1 MGNVLT
7 DGLSTIWTPA
17 VVRANVFLTASI
29 SASSWYPNSTS
40 PQATYR
46 PDFVT
51 GSLKPD
57 LPTATTELGFFK
69 IPGNFQAAGNTSWLS
84 AGTNGPDDQDLFFD
98 LDNGTGRT
106 EVINAMVISSPTNTA
121 WQAGGY
127 SISAS
132 QDANTWTPLTGSTY
146 YAANSAPATGYDAT
160 MTFSNTTAYRHYKI
174 RLKNTAGAYD
184 GISQVFGWDVNKFTG
199 GGSTHGSASA
209 NLLNPSEANVTGS
222 FKGESTSHTTLAK
235 LTSAERDNYGW
246 YFNEDIGSADL
257 NWGDGAKLFRGIFWL
272 GYSNTQY
279 YPGKFQVYKSNT
291 GAFNDWDLVN
301 TIDMNAQ
308 QDFVDYGYW
317 FLDFGTP
324 IKTQY
329 LRMVFYEEAAE
340 DNPNNTTLAWN
351 GWMYEM
357 VSASAPPAPTNLT
370 TVAQDSNV
378 ALTWTQNSGSD
389 NRLFDIFYNLERSDD
404 AGSSYTKIATIS
416 GSFIPLADTGSSG
429 TNTPTYYVDTSVAD
443 GDYLYRVQAANI
455 HHLTTGSYV
464 TSDSITLPVAGAAAS
479 KKIYITNK
487 GNVMINPNDTT
498 LIEI

>member
-7 DGLSTIWTPA
+7 DDLSTIWTPA

-29 SASSWYPNSTS
+29 SASSIYPNNSNPS
-40 PQATYR
+40 ANYKPE
-46 PDFVT
+46 FVT

-57 LPTATTELGFFK
+57 LPAATTELGFFIK
-69 IPGNFQAAGNTSWLS
+69 PGTWQAAPKTTWLS
-84 AGTNGPDDQDLFFD
+84 AGTNGPDDMDLMFD

-106 EVINAMVISSPTNTA
+106 EIINSMIISAPSNTA
-121 WQAGGY
+121 YSAGGY
-127 SISAS
+127 SISGS
-132 QDANTWTPLTGSTY
+132 QDELTWTPLTGSTY
-146 YAANSAPATGYDAT
+146 YAANSVPAAGYDAT

-174 RLKNTAGAYD
+174 RLKNTDGLYD
-184 GISQVFGWDVNKFTG
+184 GINQVFGWDANIFTG

-222 FKGESTSHTTLAK
+222 FKGESTSQTSLAK
-235 LTSAERDNYGW
+235 LTSAERDGYGW

-257 NWGDGAKLFRGIFWL
+257 NWGDGAKLFRGIFCL
-272 GYSNTQY
+272 GYNSTQY

-291 GAFNDWDLVN
+291 GAFNDWELVN

-329 LRMVFYEEAAE
+329 LRMVFYEEGAE
-340 DNPNNTTLAWN
+340 DNPNNTTLAYN

-389 NRLFDIFYNLERSDD
+389 NRLIDLIYNVERSDD
-404 AGSSYTKIATIS
+404 AGDTYTKISTLS
-416 GSFIPLADTGSSG
+416 GSVIQVADTGSLG
-429 TNTPTYYVDTSVAD
+429 TNTQTYYVDTSIAD
-443 GDYLYRVQAANI
+443 GDYLYRIQAENR
-455 HHLTTGSYV
+455 HHLVTGSYV
-464 TSDSITLPVAGAAAS
+464 TSDSITLPVAGTAAS
-479 KKIYITNK
+479 KKIYVTNK

-498 LIEI
+498 LIEL